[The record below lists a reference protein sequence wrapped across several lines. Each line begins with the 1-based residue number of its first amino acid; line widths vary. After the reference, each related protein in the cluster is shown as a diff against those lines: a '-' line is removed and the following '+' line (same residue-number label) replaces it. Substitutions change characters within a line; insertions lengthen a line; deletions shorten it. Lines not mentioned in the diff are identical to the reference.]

1 MRPFPRLEYEQ
12 TTTPITQ
19 LNSVRVPKLDLL
31 MIFMFFFT
39 TQAFSEH
46 KLTAFGKGTVEIGN
60 QGFILSVEVASTESQ
75 RSMGLMYRDNLDL
88 NRGMLFVFEYP
99 AIQRV
104 WMKNT
109 LIPLDVLFVS
119 AKGEIVSIHKGLQPC
134 VKKSC
139 EIYDSMGIAKY
150 MLEVNAGVV
159 KKQKLRVGMTVFLS
173 L

>member
-1 MRPFPRLEYEQ
+1 MRSFPRLKYEQ

-19 LNSVRVPKLDLL
+19 LNSVRVLKLVLL
-31 MIFMFFFT
+31 MIFMLFFT
-39 TQAFSEH
+39 TQVFSEQH
-46 KLTAFGKGTVEIGN
+46 TAAFGKATVEIGN
-60 QGFILSVEVASTESQ
+60 QGYILSVEVASTEKQ
-75 RSMGLMYRDNLDL
+75 RSIGLMYRDHLDL
-88 NRGMLFVFEYP
+88 SKGMLFVFEYP
-99 AIQRV
+99 AMQRV

-139 EIYDSMGIAKY
+139 EIYDSVGIAKY

-159 KKQKLRVGMTVFLS
+159 EKQKLKVGMMVFLF

>member
-1 MRPFPRLEYEQ
+1 MRSFPCLEYEQ
-12 TTTPITQ
+12 TTSPIIQ
-19 LNSVRVPKLDLL
+19 LSSVRVPKLVLL
-31 MIFMFFFT
+31 MIFMLLFT
-39 TQAFSEH
+39 TQVFSEQQ
-46 KLTAFGKGTVEIGN
+46 LAAFGKGTVEMGN
-60 QGFILSVEVASTESQ
+60 QGFILSVEVASTEKQ
-75 RSMGLMYRDNLDL
+75 RSIGLMYRDHLDL
-88 NRGMLFVFEYP
+88 NKGMLFVFEHP

-119 AKGEIVSIHKGLQPC
+119 AQGKIISIHKGLQPC

-159 KKQKLRVGMTVFLS
+159 KKEKLKVGMTVILS